1 MGGSMSPKDTLIIN
15 LLLFPGAC
23 LRNEEVMD
31 RRFIV
36 LLCGSEQLSGIPE
49 A

>member
-1 MGGSMSPKDTLIIN
+1 MSSKDTLIID
-15 LLLFPGAC
+15 LRLFAGW

-36 LLCGSEQLSGIPE
+36 LLCGSEQLSGIQE